1 MFRVFIFKC
10 FYTYT
15 LIYLFTFMCV
25 AVELIGRSEDNFPTD
40 MQILGTNS
48 VCQTCHQTPLHAGSV
63 CWSPDIYI
71 KRETLDEFGANT
83 HTKIE
88 ISLNAG
94 LSQHVLEVLCDLV
107 TQR

>member
-1 MFRVFIFKC
+1 
-10 FYTYT
+10 
-15 LIYLFTFMCV
+15 MCV
-25 AVELIGRSEDNFPTD
+25 AVELIWRSEDDFPTD

-48 VCQTCHQTPLHAGSV
+48 VCQTCHQTPLHADSV
-63 CWSPDIYI
+63 CWSPDIYMNPDI
-71 KRETLDEFGANT
+71 YMKRETLDEFGANT